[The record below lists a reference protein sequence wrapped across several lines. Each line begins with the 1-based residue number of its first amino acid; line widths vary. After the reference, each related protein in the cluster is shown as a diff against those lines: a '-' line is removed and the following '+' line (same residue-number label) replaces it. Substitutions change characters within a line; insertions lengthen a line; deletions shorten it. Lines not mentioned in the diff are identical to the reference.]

1 MISLDVKILG
11 PGYPRCKILKRHA
24 QVAVTMF
31 AKEALH
37 VTVNLQSV
45 SDLNE
50 ILRYEVLSTPVLI
63 INEQIIAV
71 GKVLRTEEIL
81 AHLRTA
87 AADHAP
93 TATPGA

>member
-1 MISLDVKILG
+1 MNLDVKILG
-11 PGYPRCKILKRHA
+11 PGCAKCKMLKRHA

-31 AKEALH
+31 AKEAPH

-45 SDLNE
+45 GDLNE

-87 AADHAP
+87 VADRTSQA
-93 TATPGA
+93 TAGA